1 MKLAKKRHILP
12 VILSGLLLLGGCAA
26 LSLKA
31 PSVTLADIKVLE
43 AGLFEQRFGFKL
55 RVQNPND
62 KEIAISGMSF
72 MVEINGKPFARGVS
86 NQGVTVPRLEERIL
100 EVTAVSNLYSILSQ
114 IHELLYGNS
123 KGFSYRIKGRLFTE
137 AYGELEF
144 DESGSLAPPP
154 PGAKKEEITALT
166 PHYPAA

>member
-1 MKLAKKRHILP
+1 MISA
-12 VILSGLLLLGGCAA
+12 LLLLGGCAA

-31 PSVTLADIKVLE
+31 PSVTLADIKVLK
-43 AGLFEQRFGFKL
+43 AGLFEQRFDFKL

-62 KEIAISGMSF
+62 KEIAITGMSF
-72 MVEINGKPFARGVS
+72 AVEINDKPFARGVS
-86 NQGVTVPRLEERIL
+86 NKGVTVPRLEERIL

-137 AYGELEF
+137 AYGELDF
-144 DESGSLAPPP
+144 DESGSLAPPT
-154 PGAKKEEITALT
+154 PGAKKEEITALAA
-166 PHYPAA
+166 PYPAA